1 VSRRRQRAWLRK
13 PKESPRFAG
22 YRSSKMIGLCRPH
35 LESESL
41 WVRGSVARLGSV
53 LRVTRGSSRPGARSQ
68 SAMARTGCAG
78 KQLSDDHANFQSADH
93 SSLLAGTK
101 SNEHMCNLVAEHRVL
116 AWRHSDDYFTWLG
129 MPCFETPQMKR
140 LAAQAIIS
148 QLSPSTIRYPRTQT

>member
-1 VSRRRQRAWLRK
+1 
-13 PKESPRFAG
+13 
-22 YRSSKMIGLCRPH
+22 MIGLCRPH

-68 SAMARTGCAG
+68 SAMARTGCPG
-78 KQLSDDHANFQSADH
+78 KQLSDDQANFQSADH

-116 AWRHSDDYFTWLG
+116 AWRHSDDYHIAV
-129 MPCFETPQMKR
+129 Q
-140 LAAQAIIS
+140 LAC
-148 QLSPSTIRYPRTQT
+148 